1 MRMDAEK
8 KKKNLNKK
16 LIDIS
21 QKTFISVLILLAVL
35 MVVSIILTYVIPK
48 GAYGTK
54 TVDGEEVTDYQN
66 YIALPDESGIPIW
79 KGILAPFL
87 LLGADGGIN
96 VIMLSVFLLVI
107 TGTFQA
113 MNDNSGVK
121 VIVGRIISRF
131 KGRKFLLLSVI
142 ALVFML
148 FGSLLG
154 LFEEMLT
161 LLPIIVI
168 LTVSIGYDSFTGFI
182 VSIVS
187 CGFGFASAITNPFT
201 VLFASKIIDVNP
213 MTKVW
218 YRIII
223 FFVMYG
229 LIELVLWL
237 YTKKISK
244 DPGKSFT
251 YDHDLKLK
259 DVISDDEEVKNEKK
273 IMISYLAFFAVVLT
287 VIIVFSS
294 LDAIRDYTVVALIAV
309 FLIGG
314 ILASLIS
321 TDFNFKS
328 TFGSFFKGVM
338 SALPTIAFVLMA
350 SSIKYILVEGKVLPT
365 ITNTINGAVE
375 NRSPYSLALILFLIV
390 LVLEFFISSS
400 TAKAIFV
407 MSVLKVLTLGLTKE
421 MQVLIYTFADGYTN
435 LLFPTSP
442 VLLIGLSMIE
452 FSYFKW
458 LKKSWPFFVIT
469 FGLVIAFLMLGIL
482 IKF

>member
-1 MRMDAEK
+1 MEAEK
-8 KKKNLNKK
+8 KKKNIDKK

-35 MVVSIILTYVIPK
+35 MAASIVLTYVVPK
-48 GAYGTK
+48 GEYGTK
-54 TVDGEEVTDYQN
+54 LNEAGEEITDYRN
-66 YIALPDESGIPIW
+66 YVTLPDESGIPIW

-96 VIMLSVFLLVI
+96 VIMLSIFLLVI

-182 VSIVS
+182 VSIVA

-201 VLFASKIIDVNP
+201 VLFASQIIGVNP

-223 FFVMYG
+223 FLVMYG
-229 LIELVLWL
+229 FIELVLWL
-237 YTKKISK
+237 YTKMISK
-244 DPGKSFT
+244 DPSKSYT
-251 YDHDLKLK
+251 YDRDQKFK
-259 DVISDDEEVKNEKK
+259 DIVSDGEDVKNEKK
-273 IMISYLAFFAVVLT
+273 IMATYLTFFAVVMT
-287 VIIVFSS
+287 VLIVFSS
-294 LDAIRDYTVVALIAV
+294 LDAVRDYTVPALIAV

-314 ILASLIS
+314 ILASLVS
-321 TDFNFKS
+321 TDFNFAS
-328 TFGSFFKGVM
+328 TFKSFFKGALSV
-338 SALPTIAFVLMA
+338 LPTIAFILMA
-350 SSIKYILVEGKVLPT
+350 ASVKYILVEGKVLPT
-365 ITNTINGAVE
+365 ITNTINGVVE
-375 NRSPYSLALILFLIV
+375 GRTPYSLALILFAIV

-407 MSVLKVLTLGLTKE
+407 MSVLSVLTLGLTKE

-458 LKKSWPFFVIT
+458 LKKSWPFFIIT
-469 FGLVIAFLMLGIL
+469 FALVVAFLMLGVL